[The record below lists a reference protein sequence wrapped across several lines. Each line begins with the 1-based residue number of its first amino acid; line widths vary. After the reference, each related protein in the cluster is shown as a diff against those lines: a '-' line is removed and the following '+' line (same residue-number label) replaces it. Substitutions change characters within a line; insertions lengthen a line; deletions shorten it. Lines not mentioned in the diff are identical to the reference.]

1 MSTLVINLFI
11 SLRTYF
17 IYLHSFI
24 ITVITYYHCYY
35 YYNYYIYIYISLTDH
50 CAGWYTCSSILG
62 FKQLLGSLVTSP
74 ADRPPNPDL
83 TYAEQKLGA
92 ISLQHIS
99 LVQTR

>member
-35 YYNYYIYIYISLTDH
+35 YYNYYIYIYQFDRSLR
-50 CAGWYTCSSILG
+50 W
-62 FKQLLGSLVTSP
+62 LVH
-74 ADRPPNPDL
+74 
-83 TYAEQKLGA
+83 
-92 ISLQHIS
+92 LQFHFG
-99 LVQTR
+99 L